1 MKQITPAEYIEG
13 VNSIYIEQPEYETG
27 QDGSNGKCDC
37 IGMCRGALK
46 RKGIQADGLGGTNYA
61 ARKTIKSLQKIKK
74 VSQLRLGDVVLKT
87 RDKDD
92 KNMPLPE
99 RYRKGNTD
107 YSAEWGETNF
117 THIGTVTGINPLR
130 ITHMTSPTAKIDT
143 ELGKWS
149 YFGQLPWVDY
159 ASEAPAEDQQAGTWV
174 RVFSENGEPVK
185 MRAKPSAMCRTWW
198 KVPSGAEVILME
210 QGETWSGII
219 WAGRSGWMKTEFLRA
234 GEDAPIYGVII
245 NSGLTR
251 AQAEELV
258 RMYGGKITAG

>member
-13 VNSIYIEQPEYETG
+13 VNSIYIEQPAYETG
-27 QDGSNGKCDC
+27 QDGSNGTCDC

-87 RDKDD
+87 RNKDD
-92 KNMPLPE
+92 KNMPLPD
-99 RYRKGNTD
+99 RYRKGNAD

-143 ELGKWS
+143 DLGKWS

-159 ASEAPAEDQQAGTWV
+159 AAEAPAEDQQTGTWV
-174 RVFSENGEPVK
+174 QVYAENGEPVK
-185 MRAKPSAMCRTWW
+185 MRAKPSALCRTWW
-198 KVPSGAEVILME
+198 NVPSGSEVILME
-210 QGETWSGII
+210 PGETWSGII
-219 WAGRSGWMKTEFLRA
+219 WAGRSGYMMTKYLKA
-234 GEDAPIYGVII
+234 GDDAPIYGVII
-245 NSGLTR
+245 NTGLTKT
-251 AQAEELV
+251 QAEELV
-258 RMYGGKITAG
+258 RMYGGEITAG